1 MTPTDPPTTSSDPGE
16 PPADPVDVLR
26 ERIRA
31 ATEAAERLARDVTGG
46 DREPGR
52 PPPRGYAVP
61 GHDGPSAR
69 PDPLVALLELARAS
83 LPVELAEQ
91 LAELVKELLLALKAL
106 IDWALD
112 RVEQRSAAP
121 VEVQDIPI
129 T

>member
-1 MTPTDPPTTSSDPGE
+1 MSSDPGE

-31 ATEAAERLARDVTGG
+31 ATEAAERLARDVTSS

-52 PPPRGYAVP
+52 PPSRGYAVP
-61 GHDGPSAR
+61 GHDSSSAR

-83 LPVELAEQ
+83 LPAELAEQ

-106 IDWALD
+106 IEWALD
-112 RVEQRSAAP
+112 RVAQRSVTP

-129 T
+129 S